1 MNAPLSR
8 AALANVQA
16 ADLAALPLI
25 EKWIAFAT
33 VSRDSNLALLD
44 WTEAYLNDLGITC
57 SRTYDD
63 SGQKANLWATLP
75 AHDGESK
82 IGGLVLSGH
91 TDVVP
96 VDGQPWDT
104 DPFKVEIV
112 GDKKTQAPDSPGL
125 QLRRRSRLHRRA
137 PHDRRH
143 AGAGLQACGLH
154 RGRAHGH
161 AGGHCAQ
168 GQALVQNHGAR
179 F

>member
-44 WTEAYLNDLGITC
+44 WTEAYLKDLGIAC

-75 AHDGESK
+75 AHDGETK

-104 DPFKVEIV
+104 DPFKVEIK
-112 GDKKTQAPDSPGL
+112 GDKMYGRGVTDMKSFGAICLMMVPELLKRKLKRPIHLAFSYDEEVGCIGVRRMIADMQA
-125 QLRRRSRLHRRA
+125 
-137 PHDRRH
+137 
-143 AGAGLQACGLH
+143 
-154 RGRAHGH
+154 
-161 AGGHCAQ
+161 
-168 GQALVQNHGAR
+168 
-179 F
+179 